1 MTASETPSPLRGAAR
16 IALLVG
22 AAGSVA
28 LMFQAG
34 YRGRGNPPPFLMLL
48 FTGWVLAPYAALAAA
63 GVRGRRWPTLARAA
77 LDVVALVI
85 ALVSLAI
92 YGYVAFGPP
101 RAQVAPA
108 FVMVPP
114 LSCLLAAIVVASSVL
129 VSRRRARQGDRG

>member
-63 GVRGRRWPTLARAA
+63 RVMGTRWPTLARAA

>member
-1 MTASETPSPLRGAAR
+1 MSPLRVAAR

-34 YRGRGNPPPFLMLL
+34 YRGRGNPPPFLMVL

-63 GVRGRRWPTLARAA
+63 GVMDRRWPTLARAA
-77 LDVVALVI
+77 LDGVTLVV

-114 LSCLLAAIVVASSVL
+114 AACLLAATVVVTAAL
-129 VSRRRARQGDRG
+129 VSRGTRPDERS